1 MSKLL
6 GAIQTALLAAFA
18 LVALLDRSPHVA
30 FGGPLAIVLGDVI
43 ALAGVALILVA
54 IRTMGKAVQVE
65 AAPREGAGL
74 VTRGVYAKLR
84 HPIYVG
90 IALTMAGFVL
100 RGISAAGLVVG
111 AAALGFL
118 AAKARYEETLLARR
132 YPEYEAYRK
141 TTLF

>member
-1 MSKLL
+1 MSRVL
-6 GAIQTALLAAFA
+6 GAIQSLLLAAFA
-18 LVALLDRSPHVA
+18 LIVWFDHSPRVA
-30 FGGPLAIVLGDVI
+30 FGDPVLTVVGEI
-43 ALAGVALILVA
+43 VALSGVLLIVIA

-74 VTRGVYAKLR
+74 VTHGVYAKLR

-90 IALTMAGFVL
+90 IAVTMLGFAL
-100 RGISAAGLVVG
+100 RGITAAGLAVG

-118 AAKARYEETLLARR
+118 LAKARYEETLLARR

>member
-1 MSKLL
+1 VSKAL
-6 GAIQTALLAAFA
+6 GWIQTSLLAAFA
-18 LVALLDRSPHVA
+18 LVVLLDSSPHVA
-30 FGGPLAIVLGDVI
+30 FGGPLAIVLGDVV

-54 IRTMGKAVQVE
+54 IRTMGKAVQVF

-74 VTRGVYAKLR
+74 VTHGVYAKLR

-90 IALTMAGFVL
+90 IALTMIGFAL

-118 AAKARYEETLLARR
+118 LAKARYEETLLARR